1 MDCKTARQLLDF
13 ARPQARELEPDEAG
27 ELESHL
33 DRCADC
39 HGAASRQRQL
49 DDCLGRA
56 MRLVEVPAGL
66 RDQIL
71 TRLESERGDWYR
83 GRFARTARWA
93 VAAAAVL
100 VLGWAAWHWIAGHL
114 RRPLDP
120 EAIARAVQDTGAADR
135 RVQTEAAL
143 KRLGVPTP
151 LSPHLNYNLL
161 IAPPSLTELPGVP
174 GQRVAMLV
182 FARDGRSA
190 TVYLVPAE
198 QLPGAGP
205 RIVGEGTVKVEIL
218 PSEGEPYSFLVVHEG
233 DNLDWLQ
240 PPEPPAA

>member
-1 MDCKTARQLLDF
+1 MDCKTARLLLDF
-13 ARPQARELEPDEAG
+13 VRPQARELEPEEAG

-39 HGAASRQRQL
+39 HGAARNQRQL
-49 DDCLGRA
+49 DDCFGRA

-66 RDQIL
+66 RDQIA

-83 GRFARTARWA
+83 RRFARTARWA
-93 VAAAAVL
+93 VAAAAAL
-100 VLGWAAWHWIAGHL
+100 LLGWAAWHWIAGHL

-135 RVQTEAAL
+135 LAQTEAAL
-143 KRLGVPTP
+143 KRLGVPTR

-182 FARDGRSA
+182 FARDGRNA
-190 TVYLVPAE
+190 TVYLVPADR
-198 QLPGAGP
+198 LAGDP
-205 RIVGEGTVKVEIL
+205 HIVGEGTVKVVIL
-218 PSEGEPYSFLVVHEG
+218 PSEGEPYTFLVVHEG